1 VTRRR
6 QLAHQRARNAR
17 SPVERRRSL
26 AWSAL
31 IVVAS
36 LVGGLAAAGATQA
49 ITHKSDNIAVLLSL
63 AVAAI
68 VVVALYFG
76 LLDDKQPES
85 GQQHVSQPDGYR
97 GPLVPPTM
105 PMQAPGNPGEVPRPL
120 PPPEPVRPAVVRVL
134 PGPSSPAWW
143 QGQGSAG
150 PAPRGAR
157 STGPRSVPLSEF
169 LDQALIA
176 QCPRCGSFRVG
187 ADNRPAEWHFGCEE
201 CGARWTWQPG
211 SPWPA
216 VQVRPNARRR
226 AD

>member
-1 VTRRR
+1 
-6 QLAHQRARNAR
+6 
-17 SPVERRRSL
+17 
-26 AWSAL
+26 
-31 IVVAS
+31 VV
-36 LVGGLAAAGATQA
+36 
-49 ITHKSDNIAVLLSL
+49 SD
-63 AVAAI
+63 
-68 VVVALYFG
+68 
-76 LLDDKQPES
+76 
-85 GQQHVSQPDGYR
+85 
-97 GPLVPPTM
+97 
-105 PMQAPGNPGEVPRPL
+105 
-120 PPPEPVRPAVVRVL
+120 
-134 PGPSSPAWW
+134 PSTPAWW
-143 QGQGSAG
+143 QGQGQGSAG
-150 PAPRGAR
+150 PARRGAR